1 MLLPRTHRPFSSS
14 PDADRPPWAA
24 AGLHQ
29 LESGTAETKRMYA
42 APEARGTGA
51 GQAILRTWE
60 EAAQRWGIRR
70 IILETG
76 SLNHAARAL
85 SKTFGGR

>member
-1 MLLPRTHRPFSSS
+1 
-14 PDADRPPWAA
+14 
-24 AGLHQ
+24 
-29 LESGTAETKRMYA
+29 MYA